1 MIRKTL
7 LSFILISANIVG
19 QNNSASPYSSAGLGE
34 DSFNGT
40 QATRHMGGLD
50 VLTDSIHANLLNPA
64 SYAFLKFTTYS
75 VGVNYTNNNLAS
87 VSESRNIELAA
98 LDYLSVSIPTKNF
111 SFGFGIVP
119 FSSVGYRIQS
129 ITENENQNIFNRYE
143 GSGGLNRAYFSLGIP
158 ITKYFA
164 LGSTVNY
171 NFGSLF
177 YRTGQYIDEVDNG
190 TFVTHDSS
198 VSGFSYQFSAQAIIP
213 LGKKYSTQLMF
224 SYQPLGSLDSQN
236 SKIYY
241 TQSLSR
247 QTIIEFTE
255 VNLSSSGLE
264 KTNLDVSPTTSL
276 GFGFGK
282 NKKWFLGIQ
291 YDYTKSSNFK
301 NLFFERRNISYKD
314 GQKWILGGYFIP
326 NYSSFTS
333 FWKRVVYRFGFR
345 TEQLSTIVN
354 NLPMNETGISF
365 GLGLPLAGLSNANVG
380 FELSQRGTKESGM
393 VKESIASLRI
403 GLSLNDIWF
412 IKRRYN

>member
-1 MIRKTL
+1 M
-7 LSFILISANIVG
+7 
-19 QNNSASPYSSAGLGE
+19 
-34 DSFNGT
+34 
-40 QATRHMGGLD
+40 
-50 VLTDSIHANLLNPA
+50 
-64 SYAFLKFTTYS
+64 
-75 VGVNYTNNNLAS
+75 
-87 VSESRNIELAA
+87 
-98 LDYLSVSIPTKNF
+98 
-111 SFGFGIVP
+111 
-119 FSSVGYRIQS
+119 
-129 ITENENQNIFNRYE
+129 
-143 GSGGLNRAYFSLGIP
+143 
-158 ITKYFA
+158 
-164 LGSTVNY
+164 GSTVNY

>member
-1 MIRKTL
+1 M
-7 LSFILISANIVG
+7 
-19 QNNSASPYSSAGLGE
+19 
-34 DSFNGT
+34 
-40 QATRHMGGLD
+40 
-50 VLTDSIHANLLNPA
+50 
-64 SYAFLKFTTYS
+64 
-75 VGVNYTNNNLAS
+75 
-87 VSESRNIELAA
+87 
-98 LDYLSVSIPTKNF
+98 
-111 SFGFGIVP
+111 
-119 FSSVGYRIQS
+119 
-129 ITENENQNIFNRYE
+129 
-143 GSGGLNRAYFSLGIP
+143 
-158 ITKYFA
+158 
-164 LGSTVNY
+164 GSTVNY

-177 YRTGQYIDEVDNG
+177 YRTGQYIDEIDNG
-190 TFVTHDSS
+190 TFVTHDSN

-213 LGKKYSTQLMF
+213 LSKKYSTQLMF

-264 KTNLDVSPTTSL
+264 KTNLDVSPTTSY

-326 NYSSFTS
+326 NHSSFTS

-380 FELSQRGTKESGM
+380 FELSQRGTKQS
-393 VKESIASLRI
+393 
-403 GLSLNDIWF
+403 
-412 IKRRYN
+412 

>member
-87 VSESRNIELAA
+87 VSESKNIELAA

-213 LGKKYSTQLMF
+213 VGKKYSTQLMF

-264 KTNLDVSPTTSL
+264 KTNLDVSPTTS
-276 GFGFGK
+276 
-282 NKKWFLGIQ
+282 
-291 YDYTKSSNFK
+291 
-301 NLFFERRNISYKD
+301 
-314 GQKWILGGYFIP
+314 
-326 NYSSFTS
+326 
-333 FWKRVVYRFGFR
+333 
-345 TEQLSTIVN
+345 
-354 NLPMNETGISF
+354 
-365 GLGLPLAGLSNANVG
+365 
-380 FELSQRGTKESGM
+380 
-393 VKESIASLRI
+393 
-403 GLSLNDIWF
+403 
-412 IKRRYN
+412 